1 MGSTPPPLALDE
13 WYKLVDAGDNDPR
26 LTPATAPAR
35 ADSQFEI
42 FHGLKYTVL
51 GAFMT
56 PEARSKIKVATE
68 MEAGGD
74 PTTQYM
80 VNFLSRKFGPVY
92 VFRAKLP
99 TFPGTKV
106 MPEGQVTYWSVV
118 TVASPPSG
126 ELWDGLFDMMVPLD
140 KDGYYTIVVS
150 RPEDRP
156 MNATRENGV
165 AWIDWGPGEGLDDA
179 RNRKDWGML
188 LMRFMVP
195 QESLV
200 NSPAKVTKPGT
211 EASVM
216 GPYYPRGYYTTK
228 QEFEAEGVR
237 K

>member
-1 MGSTPPPLALDE
+1 MGSTLPPLALDE

-92 VFRAKLP
+92 VFRANCRPSRTP
-99 TFPGTKV
+99 T
-106 MPEGQVTYWSVV
+106 Q
-118 TVASPPSG
+118 
-126 ELWDGLFDMMVPLD
+126 
-140 KDGYYTIVVS
+140 
-150 RPEDRP
+150 
-156 MNATRENGV
+156 
-165 AWIDWGPGEGLDDA
+165 GP
-179 RNRKDWGML
+179 R
-188 LMRFMVP
+188 
-195 QESLV
+195 SC
-200 NSPAKVTKPGT
+200 
-211 EASVM
+211 
-216 GPYYPRGYYTTK
+216 PRG
-228 QEFEAEGVR
+228 R
-237 K
+237 